1 MSNKFEYTNP
11 FAEKIGKLE
20 SEQNANKQSSQET
33 ELNFTN
39 VKQNKTHKVLLLQK
53 KRKRKQ
59 KKKSYKTLKFQNL
72 KKSS

>member
-39 VKQNKTHKVLLLQK
+39 VKQNKSHEVLLLQK
-53 KRKRKQ
+53 KGRESKEKTISNPQ
-59 KKKSYKTLKFQNL
+59 IPKS
-72 KKSS
+72 

>member
-33 ELNFTN
+33 ELNFAN
-39 VKQNKTHKVLLLQK
+39 VKQNKSYEVLLLQK
-53 KRKRKQ
+53 KEREGKEKTISNPQ
-59 KKKSYKTLKFQNL
+59 IPKS
-72 KKSS
+72 

>member
-1 MSNKFEYTNP
+1 MSNKFEYTNL

-39 VKQNKTHKVLLLQK
+39 VHFILF
-53 KRKRKQ
+53 
-59 KKKSYKTLKFQNL
+59 YFA
-72 KKSS
+72 